1 LFCTYQRGAAGVKLD
16 VRVDE
21 VSLDLDQAVP
31 CGLIL
36 NELMTNALK
45 YAFPDANA
53 GTIWVELFACPERV
67 LSLRVADDGVGL
79 PADLDIHNTR
89 SLGLQLVNSLV
100 AQMDGSLEVERS
112 GGTAF
117 WVSFAY

>member
-1 LFCTYQRGAAGVKLD
+1 
-16 VRVDE
+16 
-21 VSLDLDQAVP
+21 VP

-45 YAFPDANA
+45 YAFPDGNA
-53 GTIWVELFACPERV
+53 GTIWVELSASPERV

-79 PADLDIHNTR
+79 PADLDILNTR

-100 AQMDGSLEVERS
+100 GQVDGSLVVERS

-117 WVSFAY
+117 RISFGY